1 MKTGFSNIVLRYIFI
16 SVAMISAMYGC
27 SSTKHT
33 DAVVSASKEE
43 TVQAINNDRWIFV
56 VNQIMPQNGRS
67 RTATSRYD
75 VRSSK
80 DTLSVRLPY
89 FGRAYSGADVMTNNS
104 PLDFTSTDF
113 DRVKDEGNNG
123 KWNITIKPKDNREV
137 QSLNFTLYDNG
148 SAQLN
153 VLLTNRSPI
162 SFSGSV
168 MPRR

>member
-1 MKTGFSNIVLRYIFI
+1 MKPAFNAVFLSYIFI
-16 SVAMISAMYGC
+16 ASIALPFTSGC
-27 SSTKHT
+27 SSTKRT
-33 DAVVSASKEE
+33 EAVVAASNEQTTE
-43 TVQAINNDRWIFV
+43 AINNDRWIFV
-56 VNQIMPQNGRS
+56 VNQIMPQTGRS

-80 DTLSVRLPY
+80 DTLSVQLPY

-104 PLDFTSTDF
+104 PLNFTSTDF
-113 DRVKDEGNNG
+113 DRVKEEGGNG

-137 QSLNFTLYDNG
+137 QSLNFTLYNNG

-153 VLLTNRSPI
+153 VQLANRSPI

-168 MPRR
+168 MPRK

>member
-1 MKTGFSNIVLRYIFI
+1 MKIRFNNIKLSYL
-16 SVAMISAMYGC
+16 SAILVMVSGLYSC

-33 DAVVSASKEE
+33 DVVVSASKEE
-43 TVQAINNDRWIFV
+43 TTQAINNDRWIFV

-80 DTLSVRLPY
+80 DTLRVQLPY
-89 FGRAYSGADVMTNNS
+89 FGRAYSGAAVMENTS

-113 DRVKDEGNNG
+113 DRTRDEGNNG

-168 MPRR
+168 MPRK

>member
-1 MKTGFSNIVLRYIFI
+1 MKVKLNNIIAGYLFTFFVIIYGG
-16 SVAMISAMYGC
+16 SGC

-33 DAVVSASKEE
+33 DAVIAVSKEE

-56 VNQIMPQNGRS
+56 VNQIVPQAGRT

-80 DTLSVRLPY
+80 DTVAVQLPY
-89 FGRAYSGADVMTNNS
+89 FGRAYSGAAIMDNTS
-104 PLDFTSTDF
+104 PLNFTSTDF
-113 DRVKDEGNNG
+113 DRSKDEGNNG
-123 KWNITIKPKDNREV
+123 KWNITIKPRDNREV
-137 QSLNFTLYDNG
+137 QSMNFTLYDNG

-153 VLLTNRSPI
+153 VQLTNRSPI

-168 MPRR
+168 MPGK